1 VLTALPQTPT
11 SKGRDWGGKGKG
23 KERGGRRDEGKGWKR
38 RDVPE
43 IFWPRTAPAA
53 FSLRS
58 PLSVGLGITAAD
70 PNPPADESAVHT
82 SLPGALRTDLILSS
96 SPSDLQICSSR
107 PRKKADEERES
118 F

>member
-1 VLTALPQTPT
+1 M
-11 SKGRDWGGKGKG
+11 
-23 KERGGRRDEGKGWKR
+23 
-38 RDVPE
+38 PE

-58 PLSVGLGITAAD
+58 SLSVGLGITAAD

-96 SPSDLQICSSR
+96 SPSDLQLKAE
-107 PRKKADEERES
+107 KKGGRRERERAFSGWKQYINSVHQS
-118 F
+118 FSNHLHAAI